1 MLRLEP
7 LADKL
12 ILKTQTTFR
21 KKMNIMTGLMAL
33 HESLHETKKKNE
45 VGIILKLNFEK
56 AYDKVN
62 WTFLFDSFKIRG
74 FSDKWCD
81 WIMMVVTRVTNSVKM
96 DDKMV

>member
-12 ILKTQTTFR
+12 ILKTQTSFR

-81 WIMMVVTRVTNSVKM
+81 WIMMVVTRG
-96 DDKMV
+96 DYQC

>member
-33 HESLHETKKKNE
+33 HESLHETKNKNE
-45 VGIILKLNFEK
+45 VGDNTKTEF
-56 AYDKVN
+56 
-62 WTFLFDSFKIRG
+62 
-74 FSDKWCD
+74 
-81 WIMMVVTRVTNSVKM
+81 
-96 DDKMV
+96 